1 MASTAERC
9 FVEAKH
15 WMYGSELYCR
25 IETPKGAFVAQRAP
39 LERWMPSPADC
50 CYFPDTVDSAGR
62 PLEAIVCSSQP
73 GAPGGQ
79 VSVKPV
85 ALLRVHGRRGW
96 EDVVLCVALDDP
108 SWRPIERA
116 RDLPAQL
123 RDEIQQFLSARSA
136 RAGVGPRVAWCS
148 RDDAL
153 AAIDDAAARWAATVN
168 GHG

>member
-1 MASTAERC
+1 MASTRERC

-15 WMYGSELYCR
+15 WVHGSELYCR
-25 IETPKGAFVAQRAP
+25 IDTPKGAFVAQRAP
-39 LERWMPSPADC
+39 LERWMPAPADC

-62 PLEAIVCSSQP
+62 PLEAIVCASQP
-73 GAPGGQ
+73 GAPGGH

-108 SWRPIERA
+108 FWQSIDRA
-116 RDLPAQL
+116 HDLPTQL
-123 RDEIQQFLSARSA
+123 RDDIQQFLSARSA
-136 RAGVGPRVAWCS
+136 RGGVGPSVAWCS
-148 RDDAL
+148 HDDAL

-168 GHG
+168 GYA

>member
-1 MASTAERC
+1 MFRGGETRVHE
-9 FVEAKH
+9 
-15 WMYGSELYCR
+15 SELYCR

-39 LERWMPSPADC
+39 LERYVPSPADC
-50 CYFPDTVDSAGR
+50 CYFPETLGSAGR
-62 PLEAIVCSSQP
+62 PLEAIVCTSQP

-85 ALLRVHGRRGW
+85 GLLRVHGGTGW

-108 SWRPIERA
+108 SWQTIERA
-116 RDLPAQL
+116 NDLPARL

-136 RAGVGPRVAWCS
+136 PGGVGPSVAWCS

-153 AAIDDAAARWAATVN
+153 IVIDDAAARWAATVN

>member
-1 MASTAERC
+1 MASTAERF

-15 WMYGSELYCR
+15 WVHGSELYCR
-25 IETPKGAFVAQRAP
+25 IDTPKGAFVAQRAP

-50 CYFPDTVDSAGR
+50 CYFPDTVDGAGR
-62 PLEAIVCSSQP
+62 PLEAIVCASQP

-108 SWRPIERA
+108 SWQSIERA
-116 RDLPAQL
+116 HDLPAEL
-123 RDEIQQFLSARSA
+123 RNDIQQFLSARSA
-136 RAGVGPRVAWCS
+136 RGGVGPSVAWCS

-153 AAIDDAAARWAATVN
+153 TAIDDAAARWAATVN